1 MYIGKAAQL
10 SGTTIKTIRHYE
22 AIGLLP
28 NPQRR
33 GAYRVYTEHSV
44 ERLSFIKCAQQLG
57 FKLKEMQAM
66 LKNQPDQTLPW
77 DVVNKAIA
85 DKKIAVMQ
93 HIQALQTVYEGLQAF
108 EAFYQEHP
116 TQSLGFADDTRC
128 PRRPIEL
135 QSQHLPR

>member
-1 MYIGKAAQL
+1 M
-10 SGTTIKTIRHYE
+10 
-22 AIGLLP
+22 
-28 NPQRR
+28 
-33 GAYRVYTEHSV
+33 YTEHSV

-66 LKNQPDQTLPW
+66 LKNQADQTLPW

-85 DKKIAVMQ
+85 DKKMAVMQ

-128 PRRPIEL
+128 PQRPIEL